1 MRIALERLIAFVS
14 ASTEGT
20 EPTCCDTRAGVSA
33 HQRSDCVPRTP
44 LSERI
49 KRILARVGTHRAE
62 RNHIAQIFF
71 RPPIEQIHS
80 AAVALRLTA
89 CPRIGLRFAYA
100 VERANQANLAR
111 VGTHRAERNQID
123 QIFFRPPIERIHSPR
138 YRVTFN
144 GVPADRIVFR
154 VRR

>member
-1 MRIALERLIAFVS
+1 VRIALERLIAFVS

-89 CPRIGLRFAYA
+89 CLRIGLCFAYA
-100 VERANQANLAR
+100 VERPNQANLAR
-111 VGTHRAERNQID
+111 VGTHHAERNHID
-123 QIFFRPPIERIHSPR
+123 QIFIFPPT
-138 YRVTFN
+138 YRANLARALLSAT
-144 GVPADRIVFR
+144 
-154 VRR
+154 

>member
-100 VERANQANLAR
+100 VERPNQANLAR
-111 VGTHRAERNQID
+111 VGTRRTERNRIV
-123 QIFFRPPIERIHSPR
+123 QIFIFLPTYRANLVRPLLNA
-138 YRVTFN
+138 T
-144 GVPADRIVFR
+144 
-154 VRR
+154 